1 MIIAMLLTLAIIV
14 NYMESFIPVFIPG
27 VRLGLA
33 NVIILIMLY
42 EFRIYEAFSVD
53 ILRIFVVSL
62 IRGTLFAPV
71 LFMSL
76 AGGMLSFII
85 MLIFSKIR
93 IFSSVGTSAMGA
105 ISHTIGQII
114 ALIIITSTVQVI
126 NYIPII
132 GLISIATG
140 ILSGFVA
147 HTYLTRSI
155 TSTYTI
161 VDTRYK
167 EKYKKREE
175 IIENSVNWKS
185 KFRYK

>member
-1 MIIAMLLTLAIIV
+1 MNQQLKRLMIIAMLLTLAIIV

-42 EFRIYEAFSVD
+42 EFRIYEAFTVD
-53 ILRIFVVSL
+53 ILRIFIVSL

-71 LFMSL
+71 FFMSL
-76 AGGMLSFII
+76 AGGILSFII
-85 MLIFSKIR
+85 MLIFTR
-93 IFSSVGTSAMGA
+93 IKVFSSIGTSAMGA
-105 ISHTIGQII
+105 ISHTTGQIL

-147 HTYLTRSI
+147 HVYLTRSI
-155 TSTYTI
+155 TSAYTF

-175 IIENSVNWKS
+175 IVEESSN
-185 KFRYK
+185 